1 MRIAARSAPQW
12 RPQWRRWRRWR
23 ACLAAAALV
32 TVIGALAWLRCGP
45 LPDGLLDGPAVR
57 STVVRDRNGV
67 ILHEARADDGTRQV
81 RLEADA
87 LPEQLVK
94 ATLAAEDH
102 RFRRHPGVDPIAIAR
117 AAMRNVWSGS
127 REGGSTITQQTVKL
141 LLARRDPRQ
150 GADARAKL
158 EREDRRSDPRAA
170 ARTPADQARDSRALS
185 ERRVVRQSARGRRTR
200 QPRLLR
206 HRPRRC

>member
-1 MRIAARSAPQW
+1 M
-12 RPQWRRWRRWR
+12 
-23 ACLAAAALV
+23 
-32 TVIGALAWLRCGP
+32 ALAWLRCGP

-67 ILHEARADDGTRQV
+67 ILHEARADDGTRQM

-87 LPEQLVK
+87 LPDQLVK

-117 AAMRNVWSGS
+117 AAARNVWSGS

-141 LLARRDPRQ
+141 LLARRDP
-150 GADARAKL
+150 DK
-158 EREDRRSDPRAA
+158 
-170 ARTPADQARDSRALS
+170 ARTRARSWSAKIEEAISRCGS
-185 ERRVVRQSARGRRTR
+185 NTG
-200 QPRLLR
+200 
-206 HRPRRC
+206 